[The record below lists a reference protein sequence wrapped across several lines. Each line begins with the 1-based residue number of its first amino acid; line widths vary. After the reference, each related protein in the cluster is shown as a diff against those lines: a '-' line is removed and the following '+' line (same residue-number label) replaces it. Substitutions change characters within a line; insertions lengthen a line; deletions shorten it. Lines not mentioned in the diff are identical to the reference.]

1 MGGSSVLPPARF
13 KPSKQTELNRA
24 NTIGT
29 TMTQSHAMHSNMQLA
44 ADIDAGDGLWA
55 SRTCKSE

>member
-1 MGGSSVLPPARF
+1 
-13 KPSKQTELNRA
+13 
-24 NTIGT
+24 
-29 TMTQSHAMHSNMQLA
+29 MTQSHAMHSNMQLA